1 MENNYKFN
9 DYIVAD
15 QINTLI
21 DYSID
26 SKLNRVK
33 NDRHIRGTVGT
44 INDDVCDFYIY
55 NSATPIVDVKINPR
69 LTVFEGDS
77 VYALAINGNLSNL
90 IIDTNTQN
98 YERLFGYTLTNF
110 KLIEGFQD
118 STEWAST

>member
-1 MENNYKFN
+1 MNDNYKLN
-9 DYIVAD
+9 DFIVAD
-15 QINTLI
+15 QLNKLVN
-21 DYSID
+21 YSID
-26 SKLNRVK
+26 SKLDRAK
-33 NDRHIRGTVGT
+33 NDKHIRGVVGT
-44 INDDVCDFYIY
+44 INNDVCDFYIY

-98 YERLFGYTLTNF
+98 YERLFGYTLINF

-118 STEWAST
+118 STEWVNI

>member
-1 MENNYKFN
+1 MNDNYKLN
-9 DYIVAD
+9 DFIVAD
-15 QINTLI
+15 QINKLVN
-21 DYSID
+21 YSID
-26 SKLNRVK
+26 SKLDRAK
-33 NDRHIRGTVGT
+33 NDKHIRGVVGT
-44 INDDVCDFYIY
+44 INNDVCDFYIY

-98 YERLFGYTLTNF
+98 YERLFGYTLINF

-118 STEWAST
+118 STEWANI

>member
-1 MENNYKFN
+1 MKDSYKLN
-9 DYIVAD
+9 DFIVAD
-15 QINTLI
+15 QINKLVN
-21 DYSID
+21 YSID
-26 SKLNRVK
+26 SKLDRAK
-33 NDRHIRGTVGT
+33 NDKHIRGVVGT
-44 INDDVCDFYIY
+44 INNDVCDFYIY

>member
-1 MENNYKFN
+1 MKDSYKLN
-9 DYIVAD
+9 DFIVAD
-15 QINTLI
+15 QINKLVN
-21 DYSID
+21 YSID
-26 SKLNRVK
+26 SKLDRAK
-33 NDRHIRGTVGT
+33 NDKHIRGVVGT
-44 INDDVCDFYIY
+44 INNDVCDFYIY

-118 STEWAST
+118 STE